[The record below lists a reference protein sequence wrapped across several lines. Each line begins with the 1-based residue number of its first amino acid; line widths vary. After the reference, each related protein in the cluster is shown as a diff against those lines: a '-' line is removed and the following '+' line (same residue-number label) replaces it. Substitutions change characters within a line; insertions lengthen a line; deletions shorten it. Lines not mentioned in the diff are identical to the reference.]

1 MPREASKLERALGRL
16 LTAIQSE
23 ETRAIDTPEWR
34 RTHAILRRAEVL
46 YWAAKKS
53 TLGIALGEQSPRAYL
68 GMEWLARH
76 PRVLPAIQDLESQMQ
91 DFARQ
96 A

>member
-1 MPREASKLERALGRL
+1 MGRL
-16 LTAIQSE
+16 LTAIQCE
-23 ETRAIDTPEWR
+23 ETRAVDTPEWG
-34 RTHAILRRAEVL
+34 RTHATLQRAEVL

-53 TLGIALGEQSPRAYL
+53 MLGHALGAQSPRAYL
-68 GMEWLARH
+68 GVEWLARH

>member
-1 MPREASKLERALGRL
+1 MPREASNLERALGRL

-34 RTHAILRRAEVL
+34 RTHAALRRAEVL

-53 TLGIALGEQSPRAYL
+53 MLGDALGEQSPRAYL
-68 GMEWLARH
+68 GVEWLARH